1 MNRNKIS
8 YIFSLLFTV
17 IFPLEAFASCEN
29 APLPGVKLTVEE
41 DKYKI
46 ISTYENRQMS
56 TDADLIN
63 YSLRVAEFKAQSEIY
78 KFLGINRNE
87 TTLPLFKLGEC
98 VTLGKFVRVS
108 YGTSIDKDK
117 YKVYN

>member
-1 MNRNKIS
+1 MNQNKIS
-8 YIFSLLFTV
+8 YIFSLLLTI
-17 IFPLEAFASCEN
+17 IFPLEVFASCEN
-29 APLPGVKLTVEE
+29 TPLPGVKLIVEE

-46 ISTYENRQMS
+46 ISTYENKQMS

-63 YSLRVAEFKAQSEIY
+63 YSLKVAEFKAQSKIY
-78 KFLGINRNE
+78 KFLGINQNE

-108 YGTSIDKDK
+108 YGTRIDKDK
-117 YKVYN
+117 YKVFN

>member
-29 APLPGVKLTVEE
+29 APLPGVKFTVEE

-46 ISTYENRQMS
+46 ISTYEKRERS
-56 TDADLIN
+56 TNANKIN
-63 YSLRVAEFKAQSEIY
+63 FSIKVAELKAQSEIY
-78 KFLGINRNE
+78 KFLGIDQNE
-87 TTLPLFKLGEC
+87 TALPLFKLGEC
-98 VTLGKFVRVS
+98 VTLGEFVRVS
-108 YGTSIDKDK
+108 YGTRIDKDK
-117 YKVYN
+117 YKSF